1 MTSVTQTREGQFVEV
16 GWGFHDVLVGSRVFL
31 PLRWTML
38 EKVLRVGAMRRWFY
52 LTAKPPH
59 VGVSVD
65 GLAYPL
71 HRPMTCSCQMREQGL
86 CQAPSCLVAAVDG
99 GASRGM

>member
-52 LTAKPPH
+52 LT
-59 VGVSVD
+59 
-65 GLAYPL
+65 YN
-71 HRPMTCSCQMREQGL
+71 CQMREQGL